1 MDIENRLRISGHAA
15 TKVVPDRARWTVT
28 VRVEEQ
34 DRDAAF
40 RRCATARRGLVAKL
54 NAIERGCVTAGRI
67 AIAEELETYY
77 VVTAELRQE
86 VVDQLK
92 KAHLPKGITAQI
104 GERIGEQQRRRR
116 CFAATATLGVDVAVA
131 KAGAVPQLL
140 VAEDVAWSSGPVFEI
155 SKREE
160 IGDELR
166 AKAVDNARSRAG
178 RLADAAGRRL
188 GRALVISDLD
198 ESLASLTGAVRRES
212 SAPKDTLLRAFRS
225 AAPAPGTGT
234 SVAAEEAPI
243 VMEITPEPVELSE
256 TMTVVFELVDR
267 V

>member
-1 MDIENRLRISGHAA
+1 MDIENQLRISGHAA
-15 TKVVPDRARWTVT
+15 TKVVPDRARWAVT

-67 AIAEELETYY
+67 AVVDEYETYF
-77 VVTAELRQE
+77 VITDELRQE

-92 KAHLPKGITAQI
+92 KARLPKGVVAQI
-104 GERIGEQQRRRR
+104 GERVGEQQRRRR

-131 KAGAVPQLL
+131 KAGSVPQLL
-140 VAEDVAWSSGPVFEI
+140 VADDVSWSGGPVFEI

-160 IGDELR
+160 LGDELR
-166 AKAVDNARSRAG
+166 AKAVENARTRAA
-178 RLADAAGRRL
+178 RLAEAAGRRL
-188 GRALVISDLD
+188 GRALVMSDLD
-198 ESLASLTGAVRRES
+198 ESLAALTGTVRKEPGGPARE
-212 SAPKDTLLRAFRS
+212 TRVFS
-225 AAPAPGTGT
+225 AAAPGSRLSSPPAPEG
-234 SVAAEEAPI
+234 EPI
-243 VMEITPEPVELSE
+243 VMEITPEPIELSE
-256 TMTVVFELVDR
+256 SMTLVFELVDR

>member
-1 MDIENRLRISGHAA
+1 MDIENRLRISGHAES
-15 TKVVPDRARWTVT
+15 KVVPDRAQWTVT
-28 VRVEEQ
+28 VRVEDA

-40 RRCATARRGLVAKL
+40 RRCSTARRGLVSKL

-67 AIAEELETYY
+67 AVAEEFERYFVITD
-77 VVTAELRQE
+77 ELRQE

-104 GERIGEQQRRRR
+104 GERVGEELRRRR

-131 KAGAVPQLL
+131 KAGAVPALL
-140 VAEDVAWSSGPVFEI
+140 VADDVSSSSGPVFEI

-166 AKAVDNARSRAG
+166 AKAVENARTRAS

-188 GRALVISDLD
+188 GRTLVMSDLD
-198 ESLASLTGAVRRES
+198 ESLASLTGTSRKEAP
-212 SAPKDTLLRAFRS
+212 APKPTVMRAFS
-225 AAPAPGTGT
+225 AAPRGGDVV
-234 SVAAEEAPI
+234 SEEEGPI

-256 TMTVVFELVDR
+256 SMTLVFELLDR